1 MYKTISPSGYQY
13 TKDPTSTHP
22 FWSEGEE
29 LIGGLTYTRSSDNV
43 SDWDSYEVPSG
54 VVGTYK
60 FNFEFKIEYE
70 YEYLTYSDI
79 YIKTIEYNLTTD
91 NIDFKQNLDFKQS
104 EVLPLEYIKNK
115 YIGVLLTTFINF
127 TYEANRF
134 TIGGV
139 EVSLSNVNKIKY
151 LHIELV
157 SVDVEVI

>member
-22 FWSEGEE
+22 FWSENEE

-43 SDWDSYEVPSG
+43 SDFDVYEIG
-54 VVGTYK
+54 LGAVGTYK
-60 FNFEFKIEYE
+60 FNFEFHIQYE
-70 YEYLTYSDI
+70 YDDLTYSDS
-79 YIKTIEYNLTTD
+79 YIKTIEYKLTTE
-91 NIDFKQNLDFKQS
+91 NIDFKQSLDFKES
-104 EVLPLEYIKNK
+104 EVLPLEYIENK

-134 TIGGV
+134 TIGDV

-151 LHIELV
+151 LHIELL

>member
-13 TKDPTSTHP
+13 TIEPTSTHP

-29 LIGGLTYTRSSDNV
+29 LMSGLTYTRSSDNT
-43 SDWDSYEVPSG
+43 SDFDAYEIPSG

-70 YEYLTYSDI
+70 YEDLTYSES
-79 YIKTIEYNLTTD
+79 YVKTIEYKLTTD

-104 EVLPLEYIKNK
+104 EVLPLEYLDNK

-127 TYEANRF
+127 TYEANWF
-134 TIGGV
+134 TIGGI

-157 SVDVEVI
+157 KVDIEVI